1 MEKLKLHKNDFKM
14 IAGLII
20 GTIIYCFGIVF
31 VADLGNFYSG
41 GITGIAQLIASVVH
55 WIFPDSQQIGLKSTI
70 IVLFNA
76 PLFIIAWKGVSRKF
90 AVASLASVLMQTVII
105 ALFEYFQSKGFN
117 PFLSL
122 SERKE
127 FLTLSIF
134 GGLLLGLGNS
144 LPLKYGA
151 STGGIDVVSQYV
163 SLKYNMS
170 FSKVTFGIDMFII
183 LSAALIGY
191 FKDNTLDPAVYTIIR
206 MIISVL
212 VIDKIYTIYKYA
224 EVTIV
229 TELKDEMR
237 DKIMAN
243 SNHGLSIYEIEGGYS
258 HAKKYVMKSV
268 VWSFETRKYR
278 DLAVSVDPHAF
289 ISVTKIK
296 HVDGRFRKNVI
307 V

>member
-1 MEKLKLHKNDFKM
+1 MKHLKFGKSDVKM
-14 IAGLII
+14 IGGLII
-20 GTIIYCFGIVF
+20 GTFIYCFAIVF

-55 WIFPDSQQIGLKSTI
+55 WIFPDNQQVGLKSI
-70 IVLFNA
+70 LIVLFNA

-90 AVASLASVLMQTVII
+90 AIASLASVAMQSALI
-105 ALFEYFQSKGFN
+105 ALFEYIQTKGFN
-117 PFLSL
+117 PFYSF
-122 SERKE
+122 SVNKE

-151 STGGIDVVSQYV
+151 STGGIDVISQYV

-170 FSKVTFGIDMFII
+170 FSKVTFGIDLFII
-183 LSAALIGY
+183 ISASLIGY
-191 FKDNTLDPAVYTIIR
+191 IKDATLEPGVYTVIR

-212 VIDKIYTIYKYA
+212 VIDKIHTIYKYA

-229 TELKDEMR
+229 TDKKEEMR
-237 DKIMAN
+237 NAILEH
-243 SNHGLSIYEIEGGYS
+243 SNHGISIYEIEGGFS
-258 HAKKYVMKSV
+258 HTKKYVLKSV

-278 DLAVSVDPHAF
+278 DIAVAVDPHAF